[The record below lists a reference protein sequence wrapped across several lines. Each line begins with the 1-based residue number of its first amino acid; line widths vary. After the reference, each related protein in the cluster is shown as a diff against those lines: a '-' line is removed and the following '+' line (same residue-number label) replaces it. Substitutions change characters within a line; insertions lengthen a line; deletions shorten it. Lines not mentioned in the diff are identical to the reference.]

1 MATNGTKPY
10 PLFRDLAELA
20 LTSASEPQINLHFP
34 MFRHAGS
41 RVSTRKHKTKP
52 EVAVV
57 VKTYDLRGRLGLIE
71 DDLREAVSAYLQGE
85 PIRLIRRLEAMQVR
99 LADALNA
106 VEVEMPVG
114 SGKPASGRL

>member
-1 MATNGTKPY
+1 MATNGTKSY

-41 RVSTRKHKTKP
+41 RVSTRKHKQRS

-57 VKTYDLRGRLGLIE
+57 VKTYDMRGRIGLIE
-71 DDLREAVSAYLQGE
+71 DEMRQAVEAFAAGDKDKLRGCLRAA
-85 PIRLIRRLEAMQVR
+85 RLH
-99 LADALNA
+99 ADAAIVA
-106 VEVEMPVG
+106 VDTEMPTQPQ
-114 SGKPASGRL
+114 KPASGRL